1 MVDYRRFLAKTET
14 LTLPWLGGRDVDAGD
29 RRLRLNGAPPPKPGW
44 YAFEISGRKATVKGP
59 ADAPDLSKVPKVR
72 GWLRGDRLFRDGGV
86 VEVVQLM
93 PEEEP
98 AAFSPV
104 VARRW
109 SPTVLLFESLEFESE
124 AEGAVREAL
133 GERKPLREVKGVP
146 APVRAAYGLALLERV
161 ARDQNVRFAPQ
172 EIWKSL
178 GAIGEDGVP
187 KAEEVL
193 RALEEERELARREL
207 AELERRHQEELVRQ
221 EVELQRQLLRAQR
234 EEDAAQ
240 AQAQIEAVR
249 LQMARGGRRLR
260 NVPDAPGRRRDAQ
273 GRVEERAEA
282 ALEAAGATLE
292 TLRRL
297 GPDQLEIVFQYKGER
312 FISIVDAATLQ
323 VIDSGICLGHPPRD
337 DLVTLESLIGVIQEA
352 MDTGA
357 LVILRWP

>member
-29 RRLRLNGAPPPKPGW
+29 RRLRLNGPPPPKPGW
-44 YAFEISGRKATVKGP
+44 YAFEIAGRKATVKAPSEP
-59 ADAPDLSKVPKVR
+59 ADLSKLPKVR

-98 AAFSPV
+98 AAFSPI

-109 SPTVLLFESLEFESE
+109 SPNVLLFESLEFESE

-133 GERKPLREVKGVP
+133 GQRKPLREVKGVP
-146 APVRAAYGLALLERV
+146 APVRAAYGLALLERL
-161 ARDQNVRFAPQ
+161 AREQNVRFAPQ
-172 EIWKSL
+172 EIWRSL
-178 GAIGEDGVP
+178 GAIGEEGVP

-207 AELERRHQEELVRQ
+207 AELERRRQEEFVRQ
-221 EVELQRQLLRAQR
+221 ELELQRQLLRAQR

-249 LQMARGGRRLR
+249 QQLARGRPIQGNAREAAAWRR
-260 NVPDAPGRRRDAQ
+260 NVEGRA
-273 GRVEERAEA
+273 EERAEA

-297 GPDQLEIVFQYKGER
+297 GRDQLEIVFQYKGER

-337 DLVTLESLIGVIQEA
+337 DLVTSS
-352 MDTGA
+352 
-357 LVILRWP
+357 R

>member
-1 MVDYRRFLAKTET
+1 MDYRRFLAKTET

-29 RRLRLNGAPPPKPGW
+29 RRLRLNGPPPAKPGW

-109 SPTVLLFESLEFESE
+109 SPNVLLFESLEFESE

-161 ARDQNVRFAPQ
+161 ARDKNVRFAPQ
-172 EIWKSL
+172 EIWRSL
-178 GAIGEDGVP
+178 GAVGEEGVP

-207 AELERRHQEELVRQ
+207 AELERRRQEELVRQ
-221 EVELQRQLLRAQR
+221 ELELQRQLLRAQR

-240 AQAQIEAVR
+240 AQAQIDAVR
-249 LQMARGGRRLR
+249 MQMARGGPRQGNAREAAAWRR
-260 NVPDAPGRRRDAQ
+260 NVEGRA
-273 GRVEERAEA
+273 EERAET

-297 GPDQLEIVFQYKGER
+297 GRDQLEIVFQYQGER